1 MRQFGKKKGRYEYVL
16 GEMHKRIGNVAL
28 FQRLDHFLAPLP
40 ICPIR
45 L

>member
-28 FQRLDHFLAPLP
+28 FQRLDHSLTPLP
-40 ICPIR
+40 IGPIR